1 MRAGMLTDRV
11 TVTAPTTA
19 PDALGQPITTWAVL
33 MTVWGDARFKT
44 GLQGVNAERIDNQG
58 RVSIRIRQTSCSR
71 TIKPG
76 MRVTISPDDTV
87 YEVKDTPRQGRD
99 AIDLV
104 CEAL

>member
-1 MRAGMLTDRV
+1 MRASLLTDRV
-11 TVTAPTTA
+11 TVAAPNTTK
-19 PDALGQPITTWAVL
+19 DALGQPLPGWVVL

-44 GLQGVNAERIDNQG
+44 GLQGVNAERIDSRG
-58 RVSIRIRQTSCSR
+58 RVSIRIRQTPCSR

-76 MRVTISPDDTV
+76 MRVTIAPDTTV
-87 YEVKDTPRQGRD
+87 YEIKDTPRQGRD

>member
-11 TVTAPTTA
+11 TITAPNTTT
-19 PDALGQPITTWAVL
+19 DALGQPLPGWATF
-33 MTVWGDARFKT
+33 MTVWGDARFGT
-44 GLQGVNAERIDNQG
+44 GLQAVNADRIDRKG

-71 TIKPG
+71 TIRPG
-76 MRVTISPDDTV
+76 MRVTIWPDDTV